1 MMQSMGLCDALE
13 PGDPKGTHRYRPIW
27 SPLGL
32 AVKAR
37 LEEAT
42 PAATALRQEQEWF
55 VSVRS
60 KLRNHQGH
68 TQRALAPLVDL
79 SKSSRRLRSVPR
91 PITGA
96 WPKARHG
103 RVGRL

>member
-1 MMQSMGLCDALE
+1 MDLNYITALARRLSRPQREALLSGDCHLNTARMMQSMGLCDALE

-42 PAATALRQEQEWF
+42 PAATALRQEQE
-55 VSVRS
+55 
-60 KLRNHQGH
+60 
-68 TQRALAPLVDL
+68 
-79 SKSSRRLRSVPR
+79 
-91 PITGA
+91 
-96 WPKARHG
+96 
-103 RVGRL
+103 